1 MMNVNKAVVVGYGS
15 IGQRH
20 TRLLE
25 SLGISTV
32 IVSRRSISDK
42 KSYLTIE
49 EAIIS
54 EKPDYIVV
62 ANETYLHEETLT
74 SVKTTGYDKKILVEK
89 PLFSNINK
97 ENFEFSSLYVGY
109 NLRFHP
115 IIQKLY
121 ELLKDEKVISVNAYV
136 GQYLPTWRPNTDY
149 SKGYSADV
157 TKGGGVIRDLSHEL
171 DYLNLLF
178 GKWAKMT
185 ANGGQISNL
194 PIQSDDYY
202 SILYQTNTGI
212 NVLLEMNYLDRIIQ
226 RELTIQTNEHT
237 YKADLIKQTFQIDNE
252 IIRIKVERDETYL
265 NQHIALLNNNI
276 DLLCDFQSGID
287 IVRMIEIAEQCSKE
301 KVWMKNE

>member
-1 MMNVNKAVVVGYGS
+1 MNVHKAVVVGYGS

-32 IVSRRSISDK
+32 VVSRRSISGK

-49 EAIIS
+49 EAIIY
-54 EKPDYIVV
+54 EKPGYIVV

-74 SVKTTGYDKKILVEK
+74 RIKSTGYDEKILVEK
-89 PLFSNINK
+89 PLFSSRN
-97 ENFEFSSLYVGY
+97 EGSFESISLYVGY

-121 ELLKDEKVISVNAYV
+121 ELLKGEKVISVNAYV

-171 DYLNLLF
+171 DYLQFLF
-178 GKWAKMT
+178 GKWVEMT
-185 ANGGQISNL
+185 ANGGKISDL
-194 PIQSDDYY
+194 SIQSDDYY
-202 SILYQTNTGI
+202 SILYQTNSGI
-212 NVLLEMNYLDRIIQ
+212 NISVEMNYLDRIIQ

-237 YKADLIKQTFQIDNE
+237 YKADFIKQTLQIDDE
-252 IIRIKVERDETYL
+252 IIQVKVERDETYL
-265 NQHIALLNNNI
+265 NQHIAVLNNQTEM
-276 DLLCDFQSGID
+276 LCDLQSGLD

>member
-1 MMNVNKAVVVGYGS
+1 MMNEHKAVVVGYGS

-42 KSYLTIE
+42 KCYSTIE
-49 EAIIS
+49 EAIFS

-62 ANETYLHEETLT
+62 ANETYLHEETLI
-74 SVKTTGYDKKILVEK
+74 KAKDTGYDEKILVEK
-89 PLFSNINK
+89 PLFSNKNE

-121 ELLKDEKVISVNAYV
+121 ELLKVEKVISVNAYV
-136 GQYLPTWRPNTDY
+136 GQYLPTWRPTTDY

-171 DYLNLLF
+171 DYLHFLF
-178 GKWAKMT
+178 GKWSEMT
-185 ANGGQISNL
+185 ANGGQISDL
-194 PIQSDDYY
+194 SIQSDDYY
-202 SILYQTNTGI
+202 SMLYKTGTGI
-212 NVLLEMNYLDRIIQ
+212 HVSIEMNYLDRIIQ
-226 RELTIQTNEHT
+226 RVLIIHTNEHT
-237 YKADLIKQTFQIDNE
+237 YKADLINQTLQIDDE
-252 IIRIKVERDETYL
+252 IIQLKVDRDETYL
-265 NQHIALLNNNI
+265 KQHIALLNNKTEM
-276 DLLCDFQSGID
+276 LCDLQSGLD
-287 IVRMIEIAEQCSKE
+287 IVRMIEIAEKCSKE